1 MKYYELT
8 YKVPDHLSE
17 AEKNSLAERVVSCL
31 PNPPVKREGKL
42 SLISLEFYSEPEK
55 ISELAQKLKTET
67 QIQKLMVLTKKIPT
81 KKRLPRLTPARPR
94 LAPRVEGAAPE
105 GRASLG
111 KAERAPKKV
120 ELKEI
125 EKKLEEILG
134 Q

>member
-1 MKYYELT
+1 MRYYELIT
-8 YKVPDHLSE
+8 ITKNFSE
-17 AEKNSLAERVVSCL
+17 VEKIISSLKIKIEKQQRG
-31 PNPPVKREGKL
+31 PNFL
-42 SLISLEFYSEPEK
+42 AFEFYSEPEK
-55 ISELAQKLKTET
+55 IPELEKKLKAEP
-67 QIQKLMVLTKKIPT
+67 QIQKLMVLTKKVP
-81 KKRLPRLTPARPR
+81 PARPR

-111 KAERAPKKV
+111 KAERVPKKV